1 MGLAHIYFENIS
13 GMILR
18 VERGD
23 FQGNIDCQG
32 NIVFLFNWIVF

>member
-1 MGLAHIYFENIS
+1 MGLAHIYFENIT

-23 FQGNIDCQG
+23 FQGNI
-32 NIVFLFNWIVF
+32 VFIFNWIQDKFYIF